1 MVYHGITKFV
11 KLLFNGHSYHNH
23 LKKHVLFMFSIGSD
37 NVLIL
42 NNIYKQ
48 TGILAT
54 VVYLN
59 TYQYESISK
68 AGVLSRASFSLAKRK
83 QT

>member
-1 MVYHGITKFV
+1 
-11 KLLFNGHSYHNH
+11 
-23 LKKHVLFMFSIGSD
+23 MFSIGSD

-68 AGVLSRASFSLAKRK
+68 AGVLSRA
-83 QT
+83 